1 MKLQPHVP
9 VDGICMYLSHFRML
23 STNSDS
29 QEHHGVNPEFHPQQW
44 FHSQGHILTG
54 FSSMPLVR
62 QWDSEN
68 GWFYAT
74 CHVYN
79 TALHVPFFTA
89 QALGMGVVWR
99 GASWPPRRGIGKVKA
114 LVAGS
119 LCYICVCT
127 CCMFIAYIVH
137 SWFTLVIAWFVF
149 KHAVRLLNRKNWTPQ
164 PQAGSRGART
174 PLKSASAPLV
184 ATVRPETGPCHGR
197 VHPHSCQGVLGGVV
211 GYPRIAMKL
220 AVFESV
226 FI

>member
-1 MKLQPHVP
+1 MLHCGDVTSCMSLNVLMKLQPHVP
-9 VDGICMYLSHFRML
+9 VNGICMYLSHFGML

-44 FHSQGHILTG
+44 FHSRRHILTG

-68 GWFYAT
+68 GWFYTT

-79 TALHVPFFTA
+79 MALHVPFFWKSCSPESPEYSVRPFA
-89 QALGMGVVWR
+89 EARLKRWAWALC
-99 GASWPPRRGIGKVKA
+99 GAVRHDLPGGNWEREKA

-137 SWFTLVIAWFVF
+137 SWFTLVIAGFV
-149 KHAVRLLNRKNWTPQ
+149 L
-164 PQAGSRGART
+164 
-174 PLKSASAPLV
+174 
-184 ATVRPETGPCHGR
+184 
-197 VHPHSCQGVLGGVV
+197 
-211 GYPRIAMKL
+211 
-220 AVFESV
+220 
-226 FI
+226 